1 MCFHSNAINFAS
13 QLQKEDKNRKKIAS
27 EESLSLLVEKLSELF
42 YINLAVA
49 ILWRDFD
56 IFSYFGAKY
65 KEGTNMQQ
73 IIEGVIKRS
82 LLPTHKRELFLLG
95 KIKRHFH
102 LVKVCQ
108 QLLLLSFRHFAES
121 GFFVVCL
128 ISIIMHYEKNLH
140 QGLINPKA
148 LCVRFKFVA

>member
-13 QLQKEDKNRKKIAS
+13 QLQEEGNKEQKKIAS

-82 LLPTHKRELFLLG
+82 LLPTHKRELLLLG
-95 KIKRHFH
+95 KIKRHFY

-121 GFFVVCL
+121 EFLSPSGDL
-128 ISIIMHYEKNLH
+128 GISL
-140 QGLINPKA
+140 
-148 LCVRFKFVA
+148 V